1 MDEFNVVEIEDKT
14 WEQLVEESSKPVIV
28 MFYSP
33 ECSFCDF
40 MKSYFIKYAQ
50 DFKNS
55 AVFAR
60 MNIVTNN
67 WTAERYK
74 VQHTPT
80 FKSFCHG
87 RPVWEQVGGIDPSIL
102 KTEIENIINYGEECI
117 RKSTPVGQ
125 NITGYM

>member
-1 MDEFNVVEIEDKT
+1 LDEFNVVEIEDKT

-40 MKSYFIKYAQ
+40 MESYFLKYAQ
-50 DFKNS
+50 DFKTS

-102 KTEIENIINYGEECI
+102 KTEIENIINFGEECI

>member
-1 MDEFNVVEIEDKT
+1 VVEINDKT
-14 WEQLVEESSKPVIV
+14 WEQMVEKSSKPVIV

-33 ECSFCDF
+33 KCSYCEF
-40 MKSYFIKYAQ
+40 MEPYFINYAK

-60 MNIVTNN
+60 INTVANS
-67 WTAERYK
+67 WTVERYR

-87 RPVWEQVGGIDPSIL
+87 RPVWEQVGGDPSVL
-102 KTEIENIINYGEECI
+102 KTAIENIINYGEECI

-125 NITGYM
+125 NITGYR

>member
-1 MDEFNVVEIEDKT
+1 LDEFNVVEIDDKT

-33 ECSFCDF
+33 ECSFCDAMEPYF
-40 MKSYFIKYAQ
+40 MNYSKE
-50 DFKNS
+50 FKNS

-60 MNIVTNN
+60 MNVVSNP
-67 WTAERYK
+67 WTAERYG
-74 VQHTPT
+74 VQSTPT

-87 RPVWEQVGGIDPSIL
+87 RSVWEQVGETDPSIL
-102 KTEIENIINYGEECI
+102 KTTVENTINYGEECI
-117 RKSTPVGQ
+117 RKGTQVEQ